1 MSRCHA
7 RRSPRLGCGVAHP
20 AVAAALAML
29 WCALAAD
36 AAAGSEYGEPKRV
49 GTIDA
54 PALSELSGL
63 AASRETPGVFWVVND
78 GGHGARL
85 YAISRRG
92 TMLAQFEV
100 PDARNRD
107 WEALAVVSRPGR
119 RAALY
124 VGDIGDNAGGRDDL
138 VIYRLPE
145 PVVRPG
151 GLARRTARPRVFPF
165 RYPDGRHDA
174 EAIAVDPRTGR
185 IYVITKSLRGAR
197 LYRFPRPLQPGR
209 QVTLQRVGGA
219 AADGIA
225 SVRLATGA
233 AVSPDGSRVDVRT
246 YFGAVEFSRGRSRGL
261 AGAFSREATPVVLA
275 AERQGEAITYSPS
288 GRAILTTSE
297 GRPAPI
303 WRVRARRVTSGR
315 DGSRPQ
321 GPANALPF
329 VLDARTV
336 VAAGGPCGWCAPR
349 TIEQRGR

>member
-197 LYRFPRPLQPGR
+197 LYRFPVRFSRAGRSRFSGLAVPLPMESPPSGWRQAPLSARTGVGSSCVPTSARSSSPAAGPGAWR
-209 QVTLQRVGGA
+209 A
-219 AADGIA
+219 
-225 SVRLATGA
+225 
-233 AVSPDGSRVDVRT
+233 P
-246 YFGAVEFSRGRSRGL
+246 SRGRPPPLSWRPSARERQSPTVRRVERFSRPARGARPRSGASVL
-261 AGAFSREATPVVLA
+261 AG
-275 AERQGEAITYSPS
+275 
-288 GRAILTTSE
+288 
-297 GRPAPI
+297 
-303 WRVRARRVTSGR
+303 
-315 DGSRPQ
+315 
-321 GPANALPF
+321 
-329 VLDARTV
+329 
-336 VAAGGPCGWCAPR
+336 
-349 TIEQRGR
+349 

>member
-100 PDARNRD
+100 PDAKNRD

-124 VGDIGDNAGGRDDL
+124 VGDIGDNAGGRETWSSTGFPSPSCGR
-138 VIYRLPE
+138 VAW
-145 PVVRPG
+145 PG
-151 GLARRTARPRVFPF
+151 ERRVHGSFRFAIRTAGTMPKQLRSTHARDASTSSPR
-165 RYPDGRHDA
+165 A
-174 EAIAVDPRTGR
+174 
-185 IYVITKSLRGAR
+185 
-197 LYRFPRPLQPGR
+197 
-209 QVTLQRVGGA
+209 
-219 AADGIA
+219 
-225 SVRLATGA
+225 
-233 AVSPDGSRVDVRT
+233 
-246 YFGAVEFSRGRSRGL
+246 
-261 AGAFSREATPVVLA
+261 
-275 AERQGEAITYSPS
+275 
-288 GRAILTTSE
+288 
-297 GRPAPI
+297 
-303 WRVRARRVTSGR
+303 
-315 DGSRPQ
+315 
-321 GPANALPF
+321 
-329 VLDARTV
+329 
-336 VAAGGPCGWCAPR
+336 
-349 TIEQRGR
+349 